1 MRQSIDLKK
10 KRYAVLATKV
20 IITRDIGALRVAG
33 DSRADWSGE
42 FGRIRS
48 VYRQRE
54 ERSGSCVALE
64 PQAELGVWRKILA
77 VCCQG
82 SRWLGA
88 NDANALTTLASD
100 LYPHEPYGRL
110 VPESG
115 LPDRK
120 ITTYKSEQRCCAAA

>member
-1 MRQSIDLKK
+1 MRQSIDFKK

-20 IITRDIGALRVAG
+20 ILTRDIGAFRVAG
-33 DSRADWSGE
+33 DSRSDWSGE

-54 ERSGSCVALE
+54 EHSGSCVALE

-77 VCCQG
+77 VCWQG
-82 SRWLGA
+82 SRRLGA
-88 NDANALTTLASD
+88 DDANALTILDSD
-100 LYPHEPYGRL
+100 LYPHEHYGRL
-110 VPESG
+110 G
-115 LPDRK
+115 LEIGLSHRT